1 MKKKPRDYNKQK
13 RRLFTCP
20 EEKSSMKEEWMRDRA
35 FLLDLL
41 EKTPH
46 ASPRQLALTIGRS
59 MS

>member
-1 MKKKPRDYNKQK
+1 
-13 RRLFTCP
+13 
-20 EEKSSMKEEWMRDRA
+20 MKEEWMRDRA

-59 MS
+59 VS